1 MVFLVDFIAR
11 GLHAGLTIG
20 ASYWVVFGLG
30 AMAGPLL
37 AGAMADRIG
46 FGPALRA
53 AFALQAAAVL
63 LPVLTAATPAL
74 IVSSAIAGAFTPGIV
89 PLALGRVHELL
100 PGDPLA
106 QRLVWGRTTMAWALF
121 QAAGAYGDS
130 WLFGRT
136 GGDYRLLFALGAGS
150 LLLALAIDLAA
161 NRQSAAAETPPI
173 RPSSA

>member
-1 MVFLVDFIAR
+1 
-11 GLHAGLTIG
+11 
-20 ASYWVVFGLG
+20 
-30 AMAGPLL
+30 
-37 AGAMADRIG
+37 
-46 FGPALRA
+46 
-53 AFALQAAAVL
+53 
-63 LPVLTAATPAL
+63 
-74 IVSSAIAGAFTPGIV
+74 
-89 PLALGRVHELL
+89 
-100 PGDPLA
+100 
-106 QRLVWGRTTMAWALF
+106 MAWALF